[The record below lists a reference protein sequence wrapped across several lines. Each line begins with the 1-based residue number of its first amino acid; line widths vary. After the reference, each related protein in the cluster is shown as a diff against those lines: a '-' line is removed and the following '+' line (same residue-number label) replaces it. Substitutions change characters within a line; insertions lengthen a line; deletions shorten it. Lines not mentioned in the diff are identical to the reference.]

1 MKQFFKFLLASTL
14 GTFLAI
20 FLAVI
25 FFIAS
30 IVGLISSMEEEQDEM
45 KVKENTVL
53 DISWKNEIKDRTSDN
68 PFENFSLNDF
78 DIQKPIGLDKI
89 LKTIDRAK
97 DDERIAGILLDME
110 SLPAGSA
117 TMEEIRNKLKDFK
130 KSGKFVYSY
139 ANLYDQKAYYL
150 ATVSD
155 KIFMN
160 PEGFILFKGLNVKL
174 VHIKNLL
181 DKIGIKAQVIRG
193 PNNKYKSA
201 VEPLIYEKSSKAN
214 IEQTQELI
222 NVVWNNILDA
232 VSETRGL
239 DKDKLNEI
247 ADNLEL
253 ETAQKAKKYNFI
265 DDIFYRDQ
273 LYSFLRKKMSVNN
286 LNIVDFNKYALR
298 TKDKNRVKT
307 RNSVAVIYAEGSIT
321 QGKGK
326 EDEIGSESLSET
338 IRKVR
343 ENEHVKAI
351 VLRVNSPGGDALAAE
366 VIRREL
372 ELAAEKVPLIISMGN
387 LAASGGYWISTPGK
401 FIFSDNN
408 TITGSIG
415 VFGVIPNMQELFND
429 KLGVTFDGV
438 KTNKNA
444 DFIDVMKPMSYFQKE
459 KLNRLIT
466 RTYNNF
472 VTLVANSRHLDKNYV
487 DSIARGRVWVG
498 ADALKVGLVD
508 SIGGLQSAVKY
519 AALQAGLSSYR
530 VREYPREKQFIEKLL
545 EGISGDV
552 ETKLIKSSMGN
563 MYKYYNRFKSMEEMQ
578 GIQARL
584 PYLIYDIN

>member
-20 FLAVI
+20 FLAVL

-30 IVGLISSMEEEQDEM
+30 IVGMISSMEEEQDDM
-45 KVKENTVL
+45 KIKENTIL
-53 DISWKNEIKDRTSDN
+53 NIRWENEIKDRTTDN
-68 PFENFSLNDF
+68 PFENFTFDGF
-78 DIQKPIGLDKI
+78 DIQKPLGLDKI

-97 DDERIAGILLDME
+97 NDEKVAGILLDME

-117 TMEEIRNKLKDFK
+117 TMEEIRNKLQDFK
-130 KSGKFVYSY
+130 TSGKFIYSY
-139 ANLYDQKAYYL
+139 ANSYDQKAYYL

-160 PEGFILFKGLNVKL
+160 PEGFILFKGLNVQL
-174 VHIKNLL
+174 AHIKNLL
-181 DKIGIKAQVIRG
+181 DKIGVKAQVIRG
-193 PNNKYKSA
+193 PDNKYKSA

-222 NVVWNNILDA
+222 DVVWNNILNA
-232 VSETRGL
+232 VYKTRGI
-239 DKDKLNEI
+239 DKNKLNEI

-253 ETAQKAKKYNFI
+253 ETAQKAKEYNFI
-265 DDIFYRDQ
+265 DEIFYRDQ
-273 LYSFLRKKMSVNN
+273 LYDFLRKETGSEKLSLVN
-286 LNIVDFNKYALR
+286 FNKYANR
-298 TKDKNRVKT
+298 TKDKNHVKT
-307 RNSVAVIYAEGSIT
+307 RNSVAVIYAEGDIT
-321 QGKGK
+321 QGKSVDGK
-326 EDEIGSESLSET
+326 IGSESLSET

-343 ENEHVKAI
+343 KNEHVKAI

-415 VFGVIPNMQELFND
+415 VFGVIPNLQELFND
-429 KLGVTFDGV
+429 KLGITFDGV
-438 KTNKNA
+438 KTNKNS
-444 DFIDVMKPMSYFQKE
+444 DFIDVMKPMSDFQKE

-487 DSIARGRVWVG
+487 DSIARGRVWAG

-519 AALQAGLSSYR
+519 AAAQAGLSSYR
-530 VREYPREKQFIEKLL
+530 VREYPREKPFIEKLM

-552 ETKLIKSSMGN
+552 EAKFVKSELGD
-563 MYKYYNRFKSMEEMQ
+563 MYKYYENIKSLEKMQ
-578 GIQARL
+578 GVQARF
-584 PYLIYDIN
+584 PYLIFDIN